1 MHEIISLRPAALA
14 LAVALVIVAAPVT
27 AQHTHQAPPA
37 AKPAAAVPAHGTP
50 KNWKFKLP
58 KGDAV
63 KGREVFAKL
72 ECHACHEVRGESF
85 PAPANREDAGPEL
98 SHMATMHP
106 PEFFA
111 ESIVNPGAFV
121 EPRYRARDGSS
132 RMPSFNDSMTVQ
144 ELIDLVA
151 FLTALEPPPGTAQDH
166 RH

>member
-1 MHEIISLRPAALA
+1 MHDQTPRRPIALA
-14 LAVALVIVAAPVT
+14 LAVALVVAAVPVT

-37 AKPAAAVPAHGTP
+37 AKPTAAAPAHGTP

-72 ECHACHEVRGESF
+72 ECYSCHEVRGESF
-85 PAPANREDAGPEL
+85 PAPANRQDAGPEL
-98 SHMATMHP
+98 SHMGVMHP

-111 ESIVNPGAFV
+111 ESIVNPNAFV
-121 EPRYRARDGSS
+121 EARYRTPDGSS
-132 RMPSFNDSMTVQ
+132 RMPSFNDSLTVQ
-144 ELIDLVA
+144 ELIDVVA
-151 FLTALEPPPGTAQDH
+151 FLAALKPPPGTSGSH